1 MPRLLFVNQH
11 YWPDVAATG
20 QILTDLA
27 EHLAARGFEV
37 DVLTGRG
44 KYVSGDL
51 EAPAEETRNGVR
63 VRRLS
68 STSFGRSSH
77 LGRIADYAGYYLGV
91 LRRLLTGERYDLVI
105 VLTTPPLLSVAARL
119 SGQLR
124 GQQYAVWSM
133 DLHPDAEVAIGML
146 SERGLPARV
155 LHRLNDA
162 GYRGADLVVDLGFR
176 MKERIAAKGVAT
188 HRLVTI
194 GMWSDGAGVRPLDP
208 AENPV
213 RRSLGIDADQV
224 VVMYSGNAGVAH
236 RFEEICEAMRTLQD
250 DDRFYFL
257 FVGSGPRRA
266 EVEAFIEAERIE
278 NASYEDYFPRE
289 ELAASLSA
297 GDVHLL
303 TLRESMAG
311 IVVPSKLYG
320 ILAAGRPVVMV
331 GPERSESAQ
340 TIRQHDVGEVI
351 DPEAGG
357 SGADLVAALRRLA
370 DAPAERRVM
379 GERARAAFETE
390 YDRAVLCEAWADLLA
405 ARFGFDLPARPVA
418 PVRVGAD

>member
-44 KYVSGDL
+44 RYVSGEL
-51 EAPAEETRNGVR
+51 EAPAEEVRNGVR
-63 VRRLS
+63 IRRLI

-77 LGRIADYAGYYLGV
+77 LGRIADYAGYYLGA
-91 LRRLLTGERYDLVI
+91 LRTLLAGERYDLVI

-119 SGQLR
+119 AGRLR
-124 GQQYAVWSM
+124 GQPYAVWSM

-146 SERGLPARV
+146 AERGLPARV
-155 LHRLNDA
+155 LHGLNNA

-176 MKERIAAKGVAT
+176 MKERIAAKGVAPD
-188 HRLVTI
+188 RLVTI
-194 GMWSDGAGVRPLDP
+194 GMWSDGAGVRPIDP
-208 AENPV
+208 ADNPV
-213 RRSLGIDADQV
+213 RRALGLGPDRL

-236 RFEEICEAMRTLQD
+236 RFEEVREAMRALKD
-250 DDRFYFL
+250 DARFYFL

-266 EVEAFIEAERIE
+266 EVEAFIEAEGIA
-278 NASYEDYFPRE
+278 NASYRDYFPRE

-311 IVVPSKLYG
+311 VVVPSKLYG

-331 GPERSESAQ
+331 GPERSEPAQ
-340 TIRQHDVGEVI
+340 AIRRHDVGVVV

-357 SGADLVAALRRLA
+357 TGADLVAALRGLA
-370 DAPAERRVM
+370 DDPDARRRM
-379 GERARAAFETE
+379 GARARAAFEAE
-390 YDRAVLCEAWADLLA
+390 YDRGVLCEAWAELLA
-405 ARFGFDLPARPVA
+405 DRLGVELPPS
-418 PVRVGAD
+418 G

>member
-44 KYVSGDL
+44 RYVSGDL
-51 EAPAEETRNGVR
+51 EAPAEEVRNGVR
-63 VRRLS
+63 IRRLI

-77 LGRIADYAGYYLGV
+77 LGRIADYAGYYLGA
-91 LRRLLTGERYDLVI
+91 LRTLLAGERYDLVI

-119 SGQLR
+119 AGRLR
-124 GQQYAVWSM
+124 GQPYAVWSM

-146 SERGLPARV
+146 AERGLPARV
-155 LHRLNDA
+155 LHGLNNA

-176 MKERIAAKGVAT
+176 MKERIAAKGVAPD
-188 HRLVTI
+188 RLVTI
-194 GMWSDGAGVRPLDP
+194 GMWSDGAGVRPIDP
-208 AENPV
+208 ADNPV
-213 RRSLGIDADQV
+213 RRALGLGPDRL

-236 RFEEICEAMRTLQD
+236 RFEEVREAMRVLKAD
-250 DDRFYFL
+250 ARFYFL

-266 EVEAFIEAERIE
+266 EVEAFIEAEGIA
-278 NASYEDYFPRE
+278 NASYRDYFPRE

-331 GPERSESAQ
+331 GPERSEPAQ
-340 TIRQHDVGEVI
+340 AIRRHDVGVVV

-357 SGADLVAALRRLA
+357 AGADLVAALRRLA
-370 DAPAERRVM
+370 DDPDARRRM
-379 GERARAAFETE
+379 GARARAAFEAE
-390 YDRAVLCEAWADLLA
+390 YDRGVLCEAWAELLA
-405 ARFGFDLPARPVA
+405 DRLGVELPPA
-418 PVRVGAD
+418 G

>member
-44 KYVSGDL
+44 RYVSGDL
-51 EAPAEETRNGVR
+51 EAPAEEVRNGVR
-63 VRRLS
+63 IRRLI

-77 LGRIADYAGYYLGV
+77 LGRIADYAGYYLGA
-91 LRRLLTGERYDLVI
+91 LRTLLAGERYDLVI

-119 SGQLR
+119 AGRLR
-124 GQQYAVWSM
+124 GQPYAVWSM

-146 SERGLPARV
+146 AERGLPARV
-155 LHRLNDA
+155 LHGLNNA

-176 MKERIAAKGVAT
+176 MKERIAAKGVAPD
-188 HRLVTI
+188 RLVTI
-194 GMWSDGAGVRPLDP
+194 GMWSDGAGVRPIDP
-208 AENPV
+208 ADNPV
-213 RRSLGIDADQV
+213 RRALGLGPDRL

-236 RFEEICEAMRTLQD
+236 RFEEVREAMRALKD
-250 DDRFYFL
+250 DARFYFL

-266 EVEAFIEAERIE
+266 EVEAFIEAEGIA
-278 NASYEDYFPRE
+278 NASYRDYFPRE

-331 GPERSESAQ
+331 GPERSEPAQ
-340 TIRQHDVGEVI
+340 AIRRHDVGVVV

-357 SGADLVAALRRLA
+357 AGADLVAALRRLA
-370 DAPAERRVM
+370 DDPDARRRM
-379 GERARAAFETE
+379 GARARAAFEAE
-390 YDRAVLCEAWADLLA
+390 YDRGVLCEAWAELLA
-405 ARFGFDLPARPVA
+405 DRLGVELPPA
-418 PVRVGAD
+418 G

>member
-44 KYVSGDL
+44 RYVSGEL
-51 EAPAEETRNGVR
+51 EAPAEEVRNGVR
-63 VRRLS
+63 IRRLI

-77 LGRIADYAGYYLGV
+77 LGRIADYAGYYLGA
-91 LRRLLTGERYDLVI
+91 LRTLLAGERYDLVI

-119 SGQLR
+119 AGRLR
-124 GQQYAVWSM
+124 GQPYAVWSM

-146 SERGLPARV
+146 AERGLPARV
-155 LHRLNDA
+155 LHGLNNA

-176 MKERIAAKGVAT
+176 MKERIAAKGVAPD
-188 HRLVTI
+188 RLVTI
-194 GMWSDGAGVRPLDP
+194 GMWSDGAGVRPIDP
-208 AENPV
+208 ADNPV
-213 RRSLGIDADQV
+213 RRALGLGPDRL

-236 RFEEICEAMRTLQD
+236 RFEEVREAMRALKD
-250 DDRFYFL
+250 DARFYFL

-266 EVEAFIEAERIE
+266 EVEAFIEAEGIA
-278 NASYEDYFPRE
+278 NASYRDYFPRE

-311 IVVPSKLYG
+311 VVVPSKLYG

-331 GPERSESAQ
+331 GPERSEPAQ
-340 TIRQHDVGEVI
+340 AIRRHDVGVVV

-357 SGADLVAALRRLA
+357 TGADLVAALRGLA
-370 DAPAERRVM
+370 DDPDARRRM
-379 GERARAAFETE
+379 GARARAAFEAE
-390 YDRAVLCEAWADLLA
+390 YDRDVLCEAWAELLA
-405 ARFGFDLPARPVA
+405 DRLGVELPPA
-418 PVRVGAD
+418 G